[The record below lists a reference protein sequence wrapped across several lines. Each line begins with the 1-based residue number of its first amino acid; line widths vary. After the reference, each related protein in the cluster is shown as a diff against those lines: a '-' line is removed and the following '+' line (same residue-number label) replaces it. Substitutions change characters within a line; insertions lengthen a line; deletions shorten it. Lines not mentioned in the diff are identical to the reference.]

1 MTTDELYQA
10 LDNVTMLTKFYII
23 NSEGDVLEWGS
34 IYREI
39 SPNNRSLPIVHCKW
53 NDGEMIIWV

>member
-1 MTTDELYQA
+1 MTIDELYQA
-10 LDNVTMLTKFYII
+10 LDNVTMLTKLYII

-34 IYREI
+34 TYHEL
-39 SPNNRSLPIVHCKW
+39 SHENRSLPIVHCRY